1 VTHRYKLHP
10 WGRFIGRRFS
20 KTPKT
25 CPKAKAEDLRSLPTS
40 ASAVGDGPKAPY
52 LCRSLWKAGP
62 VRLGSK
68 AGRSSSHMVLE
79 DLF

>member
-1 VTHRYKLHP
+1 MGEVYWQKVLKDTKDMSQR
-10 WGRFIGRRFS
+10 
-20 KTPKT
+20 
-25 CPKAKAEDLRSLPTS
+25 KAEDLRPLPTS
-40 ASAVGDGPKAPY
+40 ASAGGDGPKAPY